1 MISTTRRADDLLSF
15 IEEYIGSRGIAPSF
29 DEMMDNLG
37 FRSKSGVHRLI
48 EQLVERGRIRRLPN
62 RARAIE
68 VVKTEDARVQ
78 LEPAAW
84 ERLRAAAL
92 AHNVSPDVMAS
103 YIIERWS

>member
-1 MISTTRRADDLLSF
+1 MISTTKRADDLLFF
-15 IEEYIGSRGIAPSF
+15 IEEYIASRGIAPSF
-29 DEMMDNLG
+29 DEMMVNLG

-68 VVKTEDARVQ
+68 VVKTEDAKVQ

-84 ERLRAAAL
+84 ERLRTLAAS
-92 AHNVSPDVMAS
+92 HNVSPDVMAS
-103 YIIERWS
+103 YVIEQWS